1 MKKNK
6 LKKFKHH
13 RRKPLNPKRESRP
26 KLVIYTITMLL
37 TMIYITY
44 RIFFTLPFRYGKFN
58 VICGII
64 VLLLEF
70 TETIDFIIYYF
81 NILCFNKKS
90 YKVPTIKNEEYPDV
104 DVFIATINESKKLL
118 EETIK
123 ACLHMKYPKKKK
135 VHIYICDDGNRIE
148 IKNLAKQ
155 YNVGYITREDNTNA
169 KAGNY
174 NNALKHTS
182 SPYIATFDAD
192 MRPTPDFLLTTIP
205 FFVKSAKV
213 GFVQLPQSF
222 TNPDIFQ
229 LRFGLSDEIPF
240 EQDYFYHRIQLAK
253 NKTNS
258 TIYCG
263 TNAVIKREALDAIDG
278 FALNTITEDIAT
290 GMLIE
295 AKGYR
300 GIALSSVQAY
310 GNAVNDLTAFAK
322 QRSRWGRGCIQIFK
336 KYKILRQ
343 KGLTFRQKLDYLSA
357 ISYWFYG
364 VRRILYLII
373 PLLFSL
379 FGLMVIDCNLV
390 VFFLLFTPQY
400 LLKRIALDSLEDKR
414 RSSTWNKIY
423 EIILAPVMAK
433 EILKELFGFGNT
445 KFEVTPKEKLSNK
458 MTKTNLY
465 LLIVHLLFLIF
476 NILGLIVT
484 IYKITISEYT
494 YIFILPLIWLLTNIF
509 YLLVAVIF
517 DLRIRPV
524 YYENFIPNYVEQY
537 SIDSLFSIFSS
548 ISKKKMPKE

>member
-1 MKKNK
+1 MKKIK
-6 LKKFKHH
+6 QKKIKHK
-13 RRKPLNPKRESRP
+13 RRKNPQTLKRESIP
-26 KLVIYTITMLL
+26 KLIIYTITMLF
-37 TMIYITY
+37 TMMYITY

-58 VICGII
+58 VVCGII

-81 NILCFNKKS
+81 NILCFNKKN

-104 DVFIATINESKKLL
+104 DVFIATINETKELL
-118 EETIK
+118 QQTIE
-123 ACLHMKYPKKKK
+123 ACLNMNYPNKNK
-135 VHIYICDDGNRIE
+135 VHVYICDDGNRKE
-148 IKNLAKQ
+148 IQALANQ
-155 YNVGYITREDNTNA
+155 YKIGYITRNDNINA

-192 MRPTPDFLLTTIP
+192 MKPTPDFLLTTIP

-263 TNAVIKREALDAIDG
+263 TNAVIKREALDAING

-295 AKGYR
+295 ANGYR
-300 GIALSSVQAY
+300 GIALSDVQAY
-310 GNAVNDLTAFAK
+310 GSAVNDLAAFAK

-343 KGLTFRQKLDYLSA
+343 KGLTMRQKLDYLSA

-364 VRRILYLII
+364 VRRIMYLII

-379 FGLMVIDCNLV
+379 FGFMVIDCELG
-390 VFFLLFTPQY
+390 VFFLLFVPQY
-400 LLKRIALDSLEDKR
+400 LLKRIALDSLEGKR

-423 EIILAPVMAK
+423 EIILAPIMAK
-433 EILKELFGFGNT
+433 EILKELFGFGST
-445 KFEVTPKEKLSNK
+445 KFEVTPKEKWSNK
-458 MTKTNLY
+458 MTKTNRH
-465 LLIVHLLFLIF
+465 LLIVHLFFLIF
-476 NILGLIVT
+476 NLLGLIVT
-484 IYKITISEYT
+484 IYKVTFLGI
-494 YIFILPLIWLLTNIF
+494 YIFILPLIWLATNIF

-517 DLRIRPV
+517 DLRVRPI
-524 YYENFIPNYVEQY
+524 YYEDFIPNYVEKY
-537 SIDSLFSIFSS
+537 SIDSFLGIFLSIF
-548 ISKKKMPKE
+548 KKKMPKE